1 MGKISIDLSTIKAA
15 GIYTIEIDGT
25 QREMSNPTSLR
36 LLAGFNNK
44 GPFNRPVFMQY
55 EDERLKIFG
64 DIDNKLEQK
73 GCFFNRM
80 A

>member
-15 GIYTIEIDGT
+15 GIYTIEIDET
-25 QREMSNPTSLR
+25 QREVSAPTSLR

-44 GPFNRPVFMQY
+44 GTFNRPMFLADN
-55 EDERLKIFG
+55 DERQTLLG

-73 GCFFNRM
+73 GCYFNRM

>member
-15 GIYTIEIDGT
+15 GIYTIEIDST
-25 QREMSNPTSLR
+25 QREMSSPTSLR
-36 LLAGFNNK
+36 LLVGFNNK

-55 EDERLKIFG
+55 DDERAKIFG

>member
-15 GIYTIEIDGT
+15 GIYTLEIDET
-25 QREMSNPTSLR
+25 QREVSSPTSLR
-36 LLAGFNNK
+36 LLVGFNNK
-44 GPFNRPVFMQY
+44 GAFNRPVFMQY
-55 EDERLKIFG
+55 NEERQKLLG

-73 GCFFNRM
+73 GCYFNRM